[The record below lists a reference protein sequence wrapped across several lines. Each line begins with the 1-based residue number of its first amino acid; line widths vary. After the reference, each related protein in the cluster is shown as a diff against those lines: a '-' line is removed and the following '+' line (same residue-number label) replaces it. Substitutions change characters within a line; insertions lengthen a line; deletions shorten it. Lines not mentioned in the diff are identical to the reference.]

1 VTADREPGPEAARPL
16 PRPLLVA
23 AAITALE
30 GVAMLV
36 YGVLELVNLADGRV
50 AMGLTT
56 TAFFGLYGAGLLAL
70 ALALTRGRSWARAP
84 VVGTQLILLGTA
96 WSFRGGDTTWVFVLV
111 SALALVTVLGLLL
124 PESRAALSAD
134 EG

>member
-1 VTADREPGPEAARPL
+1 M

-30 GVAMLV
+30 GVALLV
-36 YGVLELVNLADGRV
+36 YGVLELVNLAGGRV

-56 TAFFGLYGAGLLAL
+56 AGFFGLYGAGLLVL
-70 ALALTRGRSWARAP
+70 AWTLARGRSWARAP
-84 VVGTQLILLGTA
+84 IVGSQLIFLGTA
-96 WSFRGGDTTWVFVLV
+96 WSFRGGETTWVFVVV
-111 SALALVTVLGLLL
+111 SVLALTTVIGLLL
-124 PESRAALSAD
+124 PESREALAVD